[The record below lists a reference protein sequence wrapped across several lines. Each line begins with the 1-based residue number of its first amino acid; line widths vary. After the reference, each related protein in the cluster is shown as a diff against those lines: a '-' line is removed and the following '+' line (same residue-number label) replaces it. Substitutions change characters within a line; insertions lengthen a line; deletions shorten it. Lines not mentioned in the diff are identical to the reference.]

1 MKLILLEKVA
11 NLGGVGDVVK
21 VKPGYGRNF
30 LMPYGKAVPANDV
43 NIKQF
48 EERRADLE
56 KNAIEAHKAAEK
68 RRDDIE
74 KLNITIA
81 VKSSEEGK
89 LFGSLSTRD
98 IAKAVTDA
106 GVASEKS
113 EVLMPEGPIRN
124 TGEYELGMQ
133 LHSDVTASV
142 KIVVVSAKE

>member
-30 LMPYGKAVPANDV
+30 LMPYGKAIPANDV

-56 KNAIEAHKAAEK
+56 AKAKDTLAAAQK
-68 RRDDIE
+68 RREDVE

-106 GVASEKS
+106 GVASEKA

-124 TGEYELGMQ
+124 TGEYEIGMQ
-133 LHSDVTASV
+133 LHSDVTATV
-142 KIVVVSAKE
+142 KVVVVSAKD